1 MEEIGLKKLSKTQ
14 QEIANPALGAGA
26 SELYRTVMKAIEND
40 IHTSLDKLKLVMCYA
55 LRFEDNR
62 TRIDDLK
69 RKLIE
74 CEVIHHCVLTFHLI
88 EHHETT
94 I

>member
-1 MEEIGLKKLSKTQ
+1 MSKTQ

-26 SELYRTVMKAIEND
+26 SEFPYGDESDRER
-40 IHTSLDKLKLVMCYA
+40 HTHIVGQAQTSDV

-69 RKLIE
+69 RKLG
-74 CEVIHHCVLTFHLI
+74 VR
-88 EHHETT
+88 
-94 I
+94 